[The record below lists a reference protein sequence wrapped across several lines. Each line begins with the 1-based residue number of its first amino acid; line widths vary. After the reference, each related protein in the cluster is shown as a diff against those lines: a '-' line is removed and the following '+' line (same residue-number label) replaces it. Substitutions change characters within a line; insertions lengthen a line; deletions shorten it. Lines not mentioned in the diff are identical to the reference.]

1 MPGHIILLNG
11 ASSAGKSTLARAL
24 QQRLPLPFWHWSIDH
39 LRAARVLPQARIDA
53 GEFAWGGL
61 RETFF
66 DGFHRSIPA
75 LAAAGNHLIVEHIVE
90 TRAWMDRLLR
100 LLAGFDVYY
109 VGVHCALDE
118 LERRERARGDR
129 RIGEARAD
137 FEVTHT
143 FGHYDVECDS
153 AAGVETMAE
162 QVIAAW
168 STRQPPGAFEAMRA
182 ARAGD
187 APAA

>member
-11 ASSAGKSTLARAL
+11 ASSAGKSTLAQAL

-39 LRAARVLPQARIDA
+39 LRAARVLPQARIDS
-53 GEFAWGGL
+53 GEFPWQGM
-61 RETFF
+61 REAFF
-66 DGFHRSIPA
+66 EGFHRSIPA
-75 LAAAGNHLIVEHIVE
+75 LAATGNHLIVEHIVE
-90 TRAWMDRLLR
+90 TRAWMNRLLR

-153 AAGVETMAE
+153 AEGVEAMAE
-162 QVIAAW
+162 RVVTGWTNRGHAAA
-168 STRQPPGAFEAMRA
+168 AFETMRSA
-182 ARAGD
+182 LPGE
-187 APAA
+187 

>member
-39 LRAARVLPQARIDA
+39 LRAARVLPQARIEA
-53 GEFAWGGL
+53 GEFAWGEL
-61 RETFF
+61 REAFF

-75 LAAAGNHLIVEHIVE
+75 LAAAGNHLLVEHIVE
-90 TRAWMDRLLR
+90 TRAWMDRMLR

-109 VGVHCALDE
+109 VGVHCALDA

-153 AAGVETMAE
+153 AEGVEAMAE

-168 STRQPPGAFEAMRA
+168 STRRAPGAFEAMRA
-182 ARAGD
+182 GLPGY